1 MKTQKTSTKTNTK
14 KTSTTTVPT
23 NTNINKE
30 ETVMKNTNTTTQKAD
45 NQTITKEML
54 AELNKLVLEKG
65 LSLEEAMQQ
74 VWTMG
79 FTAGQKAKATTHS
92 NGTPKRDNLAYIEG
106 LNDIP
111 EVRRV
116 KKVAY
121 AKKSK
126 SKNNP
131 EAVARY
137 EKEIAAA
144 DAKLNTL
151 LAMVE
156 QAETPWLK
164 AKELGETV
172 EGQFNYFLLPY
183 EDDLSK
189 KVDAIA
195 AKRKAT
201 KAQVKAI
208 LLGLKPEVPAEVPE
222 ELKPAM
228 QVRIDNKD
236 MRVVTVARKAAF
248 VKKYSK

>member
-1 MKTQKTSTKTNTK
+1 MKTEKNTQKTTTNT
-14 KTSTTTVPT
+14 T
-23 NTNINKE
+23 NTNIKKE
-30 ETVMKNTNTTTQKAD
+30 DTVMKNTTTNTQKAD
-45 NQTITKEML
+45 NPTITLEMMT
-54 AELNKLVLEKG
+54 EINQLVANGMPLEQALQMAFEAG
-65 LSLEEAMQQ
+65 LKAQTKVSRS
-74 VWTMG
+74 
-79 FTAGQKAKATTHS
+79 GQPRK
-92 NGTPKRDNLAYIEG
+92 DNIAYIES
-106 LNDIP
+106 LTNLP

-144 DAKLNTL
+144 DAKLNEL
-151 LAMVE
+151 LQLVNS
-156 QAETPWLK
+156 AETPWLK

-183 EDDLSK
+183 EDELNGK
-189 KVDAIA
+189 ADAIA
-195 AKRKAT
+195 AKAKAT
-201 KAQVKAI
+201 KAQVKAK
-208 LLGLKPEVPAEVPE
+208 LLAIKPEVPEDVPE
-222 ELKPAM
+222 ELRPAM
-228 QVRIDNKD
+228 QTRIDNKD